1 MIADPR
7 SVHGPRDTARFQKL
21 GFEDLRALARDP
33 TLSEAE
39 KMGFARG
46 HREGF
51 DDAIWASMLG
61 LLPRLSGPGAR
72 VLDIGCGCGEIAR
85 KLIAQAEASGHRLT
99 LIDHQEMLDL
109 LPMSK
114 AVTAVAGR
122 FPDDMPPS
130 VEEGGFDVIIAYS
143 VLPVV
148 VVDANPFAF
157 VDAALERLNP
167 GGRLLIGDVPNFSK
181 LRRFLSS
188 SAGADY
194 HRAYMR
200 TDEAPQVPP
209 FAPATDRI
217 DDGLLLGL
225 MLRARLAGFDAYLLP
240 QPPELAFANRRED
253 LLIER
258 P

>member
-1 MIADPR
+1 MTADPR
-7 SVHGPRDTARFQKL
+7 SVHGPGDTARFQKL
-21 GFEDLRALARDP
+21 GFGDMRALASDP

-51 DDAIWASMLG
+51 DEAIWASMLG
-61 LLPRLSGPGAR
+61 LAPRLCGPGAR

-85 KLIAQAEASGHRLT
+85 KLIAQAEAAGHRLT
-99 LIDHQEMLDL
+99 LIDHREMLDL
-109 LPMSK
+109 LPIPES
-114 AVTAVAGR
+114 VTAIAGR

-130 VEEGGFDVIIAYS
+130 TDDGGFDVIIAYS
-143 VLPVV
+143 VLQNV

-157 VDAALERLNP
+157 LDAALERLSP
-167 GGRLLIGDVPNFSK
+167 GGRLLIGDLPNFSK

-194 HRAYMR
+194 HRTYMR
-200 TDEAPQVPP
+200 TDKAPQVAA

-217 DDGLLLGL
+217 DDALLLGL

-240 QPPELAFANRRED
+240 QPHDLAFANRRED

>member
-1 MIADPR
+1 MTADPQ
-7 SVHGPRDTARFQKL
+7 SVDGPRDTARLQKL
-21 GFEDLRALARDP
+21 GFEDLRVLTRDP

-51 DDAIWASMLG
+51 DEAIWASMLG

-72 VLDIGCGCGEIAR
+72 VLDIGCGCGKIAR
-85 KLIAQAEASGHRLT
+85 KLIAQAEASGHSLT

-109 LPMSK
+109 LPTSK

-130 VEEGGFDVIIAYS
+130 GDEGGFDVIIAYS
-143 VLPVV
+143 VLHVV

-167 GGRLLIGDVPNFSK
+167 AGRLLIGDVPNFSK
-181 LRRFLSS
+181 LRRLLSS

-209 FAPATDRI
+209 FALATDRI

-225 MLRARLAGFDAYLLP
+225 MLRARLAGLDAYLLP

-258 P
+258 Q

>member
-7 SVHGPRDTARFQKL
+7 SLNGPRETARFQKL
-21 GFEDLRALARDP
+21 GFGDFRSLARDP

-51 DDAIWASMLG
+51 DDAIWTSLLG
-61 LLPRLSGPGAR
+61 LLPRLSGASAR

-85 KLIAQAEASGHRLT
+85 KLIARAEGSGHRLT
-99 LIDHQEMLDL
+99 MIDHQEMLDL
-109 LPMSK
+109 LPTSK
-114 AVTAVAGR
+114 AVTPVAGR
-122 FPDDMPPS
+122 FPDEMPPS

-143 VLPVV
+143 VLPLVV
-148 VVDANPFAF
+148 IDANPFAF

-167 GGRLLIGDVPNFSK
+167 GGRLLIGDLPNFSK

-209 FAPATDRI
+209 FAPATDSI
-217 DDGLLLGL
+217 DDSMLLGL
-225 MLRARLAGFDAYLLP
+225 MMRARLAGFDAYLLP
-240 QPPELAFANRRED
+240 QPPDLAFANRRED

>member
-1 MIADPR
+1 
-7 SVHGPRDTARFQKL
+7 
-21 GFEDLRALARDP
+21 
-33 TLSEAE
+33 
-39 KMGFARG
+39 
-46 HREGF
+46 
-51 DDAIWASMLG
+51 MLE
-61 LLPRLSGPGAR
+61 LLPRLSGAGAR

-85 KLIAQAEASGHRLT
+85 KLIAQAEARGHRLT

-109 LPMSK
+109 LPPSK
-114 AVTAVAGR
+114 VVTAVAGR
-122 FPDDMPPS
+122 FPDDMPAPRQ
-130 VEEGGFDVIIAYS
+130 EGGFDVITAYS
-143 VLPVV
+143 VLSCVV
-148 VVDANPFAF
+148 IDTNPFGF

-167 GGRLLIGDVPNFSK
+167 GGRLLIGDIPNFSK

-200 TDEAPQVPP
+200 TDQAPQVPP

-225 MLRARLAGFDAYLLP
+225 MLRARIAGFDAYLLP
-240 QPPELAFANRRED
+240 QPSDLAFANRRED

>member
-7 SVHGPRDTARFQKL
+7 TVHGPRDTARFQKL
-21 GFEDLRALARDP
+21 GFEDLRALACDP

-61 LLPRLSGPGAR
+61 LLPRLSGPVAR

-85 KLIAQAEASGHRLT
+85 KLIAQAEASGHQLT

-122 FPDDMPPS
+122 FPDDMSPS
-130 VEEGGFDVIIAYS
+130 EGGFDVIIAYS

-148 VVDANPFAF
+148 VIDANPFAF

-200 TDEAPQVPP
+200 TDEAPRVPP

-240 QPPELAFANRRED
+240 QSPELAFANRRED